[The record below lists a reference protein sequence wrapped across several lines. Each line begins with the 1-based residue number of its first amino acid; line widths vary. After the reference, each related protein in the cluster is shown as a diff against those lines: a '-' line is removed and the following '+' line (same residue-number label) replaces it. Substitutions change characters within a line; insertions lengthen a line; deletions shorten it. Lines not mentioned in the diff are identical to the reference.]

1 MPSSVVFLGP
11 SLSREEARDV
21 LDAEFLPPIKRGDV
35 DRLMRERAPDAIGVV
50 DGQFLQSFSISPKEI
65 LRAIEAGVRVY
76 GASSMG
82 VLRAVELEPYG
93 MIGVGQI
100 YRLFASGELDAD
112 DEVAMVYDSG
122 TLRPVSVPLVNM
134 RLALAAARERG
145 LISEETERLFIE
157 EGKKTYFPERTY
169 DTILAALAPRLPEA
183 EVARLRQF
191 LTTAAPDAKREDALE
206 LLRQM
211 KTYLD
216 GR

>member
-11 SLSREEARDV
+11 SLSREEASAV
-21 LDAEFLPPIKRGDV
+21 LNAEFLPPIKRGDV
-35 DRLMRERAPDAIGVV
+35 SRLLRERVPDAIGVV

-65 LRAIEAGVRVY
+65 LQAIEAGVRVF

-93 MIGVGQI
+93 MTGVGQI

-112 DEVAMVYDSG
+112 DEVAMIYDSG
-122 TLRPVSVPLVNM
+122 TLQPVSVPLVNM
-134 RLALAAARERG
+134 RVALAAARERG

-157 EGKKTYFPERTY
+157 EAKKTYFPERTY
-169 DTILAALAPRLPEA
+169 NSILAAVGPGLPEE
-183 EVARLRQF
+183 EVSRLRQF
-191 LTTAAPDAKREDALE
+191 LATSAPDAKREDALE

-211 KTYLD
+211 KSYLT